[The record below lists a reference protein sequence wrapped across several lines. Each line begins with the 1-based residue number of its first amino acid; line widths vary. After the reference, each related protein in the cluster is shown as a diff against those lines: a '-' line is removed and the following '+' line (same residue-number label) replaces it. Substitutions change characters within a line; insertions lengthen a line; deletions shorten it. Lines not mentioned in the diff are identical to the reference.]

1 MRANSELLATP
12 TNFSYLVR
20 MREPRYY
27 SDSNHGPKKQYH
39 IIIITHAYVLSLY
52 YNLATFNIQHWF
64 KSECSLSLYIAILY
78 QYQTTFQYLC
88 LHLNHDHLLRLAL
101 PLLLVRSL
109 LNTEDLLLS
118 MSPHH

>member
-27 SDSNHGPKKQYH
+27 RDSNHRPKKQYH
-39 IIIITHAYVLSLY
+39 IIITTHAYLISLY

-64 KSECSLSLYIAILY
+64 KSECNLSLYSY
-78 QYQTTFQYLC
+78 FVSVP
-88 LHLNHDHLLRLAL
+88 DDL
-101 PLLLVRSL
+101 PVPVPAPES
-109 LNTEDLLLS
+109 
-118 MSPHH
+118 